1 MRTGAPPPGGPVP
14 LQFPPGHASGYDG
27 GMTGTKKR
35 LSRPLYEGLPWIY
48 VAGGAAALFGSY
60 VSHYRALAV
69 VIGVLGLLGV
79 LGGIVVLLRRRD
91 YRQMRSQYGNSD
103 QSLNDVS
110 ED

>member
-1 MRTGAPPPGGPVP
+1 MGRTP
-14 LQFPPGHASGYDG
+14 
-27 GMTGTKKR
+27 KR

-60 VSHYRALAV
+60 VSPHGAV
-69 VIGVLGLLGV
+69 SIIIGVLGLLGV

-91 YRQMRSQYGNSD
+91 FREMRSQYGKSD
-103 QSLNDVS
+103 SSLGDLG

>member
-1 MRTGAPPPGGPVP
+1 MCRGAPARVAPAP

-27 GMTGTKKR
+27 GMTGTRKR

-60 VSHYRALAV
+60 VSPYRALAI
-69 VIGVLGLLGV
+69 VIGVLGFLGV
-79 LGGIVVLLRRRD
+79 LGGIVVFLRRRD

-103 QSLNDVS
+103 QSLNDAG